1 MVDIEHFKMYGTG
14 IYLFFSFTKGL
25 VVIFLILSILYLA
38 PTIFNYLE
46 GNGLQNS
53 STSFNYY
60 LAKTTIANFD
70 SSTDANSS
78 FHKLFN
84 TIPNMIGISLFVMYY
99 FFWLY
104 RSDSLAKEVRQ
115 QVKLKSYYVLELI
128 NPPSN
133 ATEQDILK
141 FMSQFGKV
149 AEIAA
154 VNNYSES
161 IGLSKKIY
169 D

>member
-14 IYLFFSFTKGL
+14 IYLFTKGL
-25 VVIFLILSILYLA
+25 VVIFLILSILYLV

-70 SSTDANSS
+70 SSTDTNSS

-84 TIPNMIGISLFVMYY
+84 AIPNMIGISLFVMYY

-104 RSDSLAKEVRQ
+104 RSDSLAKEVR
-115 QVKLKSYYVLELI
+115 
-128 NPPSN
+128 
-133 ATEQDILK
+133 
-141 FMSQFGKV
+141 
-149 AEIAA
+149 
-154 VNNYSES
+154 
-161 IGLSKKIY
+161 
-169 D
+169 